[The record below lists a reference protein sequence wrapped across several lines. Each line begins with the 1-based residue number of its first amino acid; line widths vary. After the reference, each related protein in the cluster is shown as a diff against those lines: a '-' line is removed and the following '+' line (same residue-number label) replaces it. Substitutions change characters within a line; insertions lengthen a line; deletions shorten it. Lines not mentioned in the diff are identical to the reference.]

1 MQFFQANYIVLPGFT
16 GENPLVVNR
25 QFEFECKGI
34 IEHLFQN
41 KIVKFVW
48 LSWPG
53 KKKKVPCLI
62 LHDTVTR
69 FQMSCK
75 AFFSGKSP

>member
-16 GENPLVVNR
+16 GENLLVVNR

-41 KIVKFVW
+41 KIVKFV
-48 LSWPG
+48 
-53 KKKKVPCLI
+53 
-62 LHDTVTR
+62 
-69 FQMSCK
+69 
-75 AFFSGKSP
+75 

>member
-34 IEHLFQN
+34 IEHLVQN

-53 KKKKVPCLI
+53 KEKGPLFNITWHSYKVSDVLQGF
-62 LHDTVTR
+62 L
-69 FQMSCK
+69 
-75 AFFSGKSP
+75 